1 MEYSISQY
9 NSGVV
14 QYIPVHS
21 KGMVHRKG
29 MVDVKGMVVRWVE
42 KTDYLKIIL
51 AISFFNVGKV
61 YKCGKIMKIL
71 NFILSLL
78 VKGNL
83 NIEIFPYG
91 GWKKIL

>member
-1 MEYSISQY
+1 MAEHCIPAQCRYDTVHPSLKRCNTEYSKIMHMEYSISQY

-42 KTDYLKIIL
+42 KTDFLKLIL
-51 AISFFNVGKV
+51 AIRFFNVG
-61 YKCGKIMKIL
+61 
-71 NFILSLL
+71 
-78 VKGNL
+78 
-83 NIEIFPYG
+83 
-91 GWKKIL
+91 

>member
-1 MEYSISQY
+1 MHMEYSISQY

-42 KTDYLKIIL
+42 KNWLFENNFGNK
-51 AISFFNVGKV
+51 FFQCRLG
-61 YKCGKIMKIL
+61 I
-71 NFILSLL
+71 
-78 VKGNL
+78 
-83 NIEIFPYG
+83 
-91 GWKKIL
+91 